1 GRRSSSC
8 TPGAGGPRIHTG
20 LETVPRARCGSAR
33 AVVDGSRQPPTA
45 GEPPP
50 RDRPSRFDV
59 EQTSVLGFG
68 DDAAQA
74 IERRGGGVVAQR
86 EHHCRDRKPAV
97 PDTARRA
104 MARRTGSGECSAIVY
119 AEGAQRAAPSWRT
132 DLNWARSRV
141 DQAQPPKRRRVAE
154 HGARPRVEQCGGQVS
169 FDRRSTVPDRVDA
182 GKNTVQ
188 VGLTPPPRDA
198 GLADPQARQLSRAH
212 PPPLA
217 GRKPAYANFG
227 VSVPPPGTRTP
238 KFGHAVEV
246 DARNVKEQ
254 GRFAANPPQ
263 NSLILTKSRLA
274 ASGQAG
280 N

>member
-1 GRRSSSC
+1 MVLDRL
-8 TPGAGGPRIHTG
+8 A
-20 LETVPRARCGSAR
+20 EPRA
-33 AVVDGSRQPPTA
+33 A
-45 GEPPP
+45 GETSPQ
-50 RDRPSRFDV
+50 DRPYRFDV

-74 IERRGGGVVAQR
+74 IERRGGGVV
-86 EHHCRDRKPAV
+86 
-97 PDTARRA
+97 
-104 MARRTGSGECSAIVY
+104 
-119 AEGAQRAAPSWRT
+119 AQRAAPSWRT

-188 VGLTPPPRDA
+188 VGLTHPPRDA

-254 GRFAANPPQ
+254 GRFASNPPQ